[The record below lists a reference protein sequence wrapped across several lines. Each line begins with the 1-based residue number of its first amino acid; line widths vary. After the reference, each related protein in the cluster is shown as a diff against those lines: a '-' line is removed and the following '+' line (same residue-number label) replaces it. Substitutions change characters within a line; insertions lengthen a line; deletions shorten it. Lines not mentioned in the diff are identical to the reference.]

1 MATGLST
8 FRGISAVG
16 TGVLVALEDAWAR
29 DPFTTDDLATS
40 LVRAEDLKDRP
51 FAFGLTLYVY
61 RVAVNGTQR
70 TPPSAPGRR
79 RPLPVEVD
87 FVLTPWGLTAQRE
100 LELLGWAMRVL
111 DDEPVL
117 APSTLNRAAPDVFA
131 PNELVEVVPSPVPL
145 DELARLWDALPWDYQ
160 LSVAYTARVV
170 RLESTQRET
179 QAGPVLERDLEMAA
193 LEGR

>member
-1 MATGLST
+1 MST

-16 TGVLVALEDAWAR
+16 TGVLAVLEDAWAR
-29 DPFTTDDLATS
+29 DAFTTDELATS

-61 RVAVNGTQR
+61 RVGVNGTQR
-70 TPPSAPGRR
+70 TPPPSGPGRR

-117 APSTLNRAAPDVFA
+117 APSVLNRAVSDVFA
-131 PNELVEVVPSPVPL
+131 PNELAEVVPNPVPL

-170 RLESTQRET
+170 RLESTQQET
-179 QAGPVLERDLEMAA
+179 VAGPVLERDLELAA
-193 LEGR
+193 LGDGR